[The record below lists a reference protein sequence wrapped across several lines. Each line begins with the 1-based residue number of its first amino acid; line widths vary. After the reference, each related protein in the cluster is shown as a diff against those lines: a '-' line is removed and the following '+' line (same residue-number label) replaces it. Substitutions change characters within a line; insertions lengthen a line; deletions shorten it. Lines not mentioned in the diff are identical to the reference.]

1 MFCQGD
7 NISHNIRTLYAS
19 IYFVNK
25 YQFSK
30 MKVCSFKWCK
40 KNAKSN
46 KGTAFFQYPK
56 CADMSRI
63 WKEYTGYERN
73 AKYATVCELHFKPE
87 DLGGLKRPHEDV
99 CTVVGTCEKT
109 FKAFMLLEEVSHS
122 MVFPRM
128 KIRTLRTLA
137 DFYPTIFN
145 GEHFF
150 SLPINNHRNRLIKK
164 IIHQYLNMRLKHY
177 YSEKNK
183 ENPGNRQMNSRVT
196 IFRNE

>member
-73 AKYATVCELHFKPE
+73 AKYATVCELHAWKISF
-87 DLGGLKRPHEDV
+87 
-99 CTVVGTCEKT
+99 
-109 FKAFMLLEEVSHS
+109 
-122 MVFPRM
+122 VF
-128 KIRTLRTLA
+128 
-137 DFYPTIFN
+137 F
-145 GEHFF
+145 GVFF
-150 SLPINNHRNRLIKK
+150 INKVNYFWN
-164 IIHQYLNMRLKHY
+164 
-177 YSEKNK
+177 
-183 ENPGNRQMNSRVT
+183 
-196 IFRNE
+196 

>member
-87 DLGGLKRPHEDV
+87 DLIVYEDGRKR
-99 CTVVGTCEKT
+99 
-109 FKAFMLLEEVSHS
+109 
-122 MVFPRM
+122 
-128 KIRTLRTLA
+128 LA
-137 DFYPTIFN
+137 QGAVPN
-145 GEHFF
+145 
-150 SLPINNHRNRLIKK
+150 
-164 IIHQYLNMRLKHY
+164 
-177 YSEKNK
+177 YSG
-183 ENPGNRQMNSRVT
+183 PDPFQGNSRFPPPPQIV
-196 IFRNE
+196 IVFNISRH

>member
-87 DLGGLKRPHEDV
+87 DLIVYEDGRKMLAQGAVPNYSTGRGGYRISVRGGRDFLGTKLFSGIRNKIQEKRY
-99 CTVVGTCEKT
+99 KT
-109 FKAFMLLEEVSHS
+109 HKV
-122 MVFPRM
+122 
-128 KIRTLRTLA
+128 
-137 DFYPTIFN
+137 
-145 GEHFF
+145 
-150 SLPINNHRNRLIKK
+150 
-164 IIHQYLNMRLKHY
+164 
-177 YSEKNK
+177 
-183 ENPGNRQMNSRVT
+183 
-196 IFRNE
+196 